1 MKALTLSFHLN
12 PLSALLRWNW
22 RSWSKKQKYFS
33 AKNATFEMR
42 HLAANFIKPKWTQF
56 SFWEILLFTTSKL
69 LDQIKSYSW
78 KTKFWISHACACVSI
93 KKCRK
98 DGITFDPV
106 NQFWCGKKQNCS
118 EWKSGSFRFN
128 KVGRQMVHFKSCI
141 FGLKNIFVLRSSSFN
156 IWVAKLEG
164 GSNES

>member
-42 HLAANFIKPKWTQF
+42 HLAANFIKPKWTRF
-56 SFWEILLFTTSKL
+56 SFWAILLFTTSKL
-69 LDQIKSYSW
+69 VDRIKSYAIFSTFLDW
-78 KTKFWISHACACVSI
+78 HAAIRVWNS
-93 KKCRK
+93 KLSFLAVV
-98 DGITFDPV
+98 FDPV

-118 EWKSGSFRFN
+118 EWKSGSFRFC
-128 KVGRQMVHFKSCI
+128 KVSRQMVHFKSCI
-141 FGLKNIFVLRSSSFN
+141 FGPKNIFVLGSSSFN